1 VSLFVALRLVAL
13 VGTVLV
19 GGTAAGESSRFIPG
33 RDGEAPPALGLNDL
47 AGRRHSLADHRGR
60 VVLINFWAT
69 WCDPCRDEMPSLQK
83 LKAELAGRPF
93 EVLAVNYGESEA
105 RVSEFLKRHPM
116 DFPIL
121 LDPNQDAARAWR
133 VRILPASFLVDARGR
148 LGYRVIGE
156 LDWATDEAR
165 ETVRRMLP

>member
-1 VSLFVALRLVAL
+1 
-13 VGTVLV
+13 
-19 GGTAAGESSRFIPG
+19 
-33 RDGEAPPALGLNDL
+33 
-47 AGRRHSLADHRGR
+47 
-60 VVLINFWAT
+60 
-69 WCDPCRDEMPSLQK
+69 MPSLQK

-133 VRILPASFLVDARGR
+133 VRILPASFLVDTRGR

-156 LDWATDEAR
+156 LDWATGEAR